1 MHPLT
6 HKDHAPRSHDGQ
18 HTTCSH
24 SAHFTLIF
32 PARDGS
38 SGQRHRLRKAVGWDA
53 LRLRASSTQHRAT
66 LIVVKNPMNPP
77 L

>member
-1 MHPLT
+1 MHPPT
-6 HKDHAPRSHDGQ
+6 QKEHTPRRNAASGN
-18 HTTCSH
+18 TTCLGS
-24 SAHFTLIF
+24 HFTLIF
-32 PARDGS
+32 TARDGS
-38 SGQRHRLRKAVGWDA
+38 SGQRHRLHKGAGWDA